1 MSHSWQIYRRFF
13 GASVKE
19 YLRDPL
25 STLFAFV
32 LPLFFIFTFGITA
45 KIINGNQQQFAVQ
58 VSVVGESH
66 EAEALWQ
73 QLRNAPGLVVQRQL
87 RSDPQS
93 LVRDN
98 EVQAAVSWDE
108 SHQRPTITTTESMR
122 SVAQLVFAALTH
134 QTADSSTPVEFVAV
148 ENQQFNYFTFI
159 FPSLL
164 TLALLQV
171 ALFGT
176 ATPLVA
182 AREKGIY
189 RYYAVIPLPRWIL
202 LASQVSV
209 RLVISLIQ
217 IALLMVV
224 GGLAFGFS
232 VQHPLLFALLL
243 VASALLLVSFGYAL
257 AGLFRSTTLATI
269 LLTLL
274 NFWCM
279 CFGQLFLDLS
289 IFPPFKWL
297 ILTTP
302 VGFVSDALRFAMNGS
317 EGVFPFVAN
326 CAGMAVWGA
335 ITLFVGIRWFR
346 FQPKQ
351 S

>member
-13 GASVKE
+13 GANTKE

-25 STLFAFV
+25 STLFSLV

-45 KIINGNQQQFAVQ
+45 KIINGNHQPFSMQ
-58 VSVVGESH
+58 VSVVGDMPET
-66 EAEALWQ
+66 EALW
-73 QLRNAPGLVVQRQL
+73 LKLNNYPGLAVQRQL
-87 RSDPQS
+87 RSDPEA
-93 LVRDN
+93 LVRAN
-98 EVQAAVSWDE
+98 EVNAAVSWDAVQ
-108 SHQRPTITTTESMR
+108 QRPAITTTESMS
-122 SVAQLVFAALTH
+122 SVAQLVSAAL
-134 QTADSSTPVEFVAV
+134 
-148 ENQQFNYFTFI
+148 NQQPTDAQQPIRFITLKTERFNYFSFI

-176 ATPLVA
+176 ATPLIA
-182 AREKGIY
+182 AREKGTY
-189 RYYAVIPLPRWIL
+189 RYYGVIPLPRWIL

-209 RLVISLIQ
+209 RLVISLVQ
-217 IALLMVV
+217 IALLMLISSLV
-224 GGLAFGFS
+224 FGFTLE
-232 VQHPLLFALLL
+232 HPLLFIVLL
-243 VASALLLVSFGYAL
+243 VAGALLLVSFGYAL
-257 AGLFRSTTLATI
+257 AGLFRTNTVATI
-269 LLTLL
+269 ALTLL

-289 IFPPFKWL
+289 AFPPLKWL

-302 VGFVSDALRFAMNGS
+302 VGFVSDALRYAMNGS
-317 EGVFPFVAN
+317 EGIFPFFIN
-326 CAGMAVWGA
+326 CIGMAIWGV
-335 ITLFVGIRWFR
+335 ITLFVGVKWFL

>member
-1 MSHSWQIYRRFF
+1 MSHGWQVYRRFF
-13 GASVKE
+13 IASAKE

-45 KIINGNQQQFAVQ
+45 KIINNNQQQFTVQ
-58 VSVVGESH
+58 VSVVGDAPE
-66 EAEALWQ
+66 EEVLWH

-87 RSDPQS
+87 RSDPES
-93 LVRDN
+93 LVRAN
-98 EVQAAVSWDE
+98 EVQATVNWDAAKQRAV
-108 SHQRPTITTTESMR
+108 ITTTESMR
-122 SVAQLVFAALTH
+122 SIAQLVSAALTH
-134 QTADSSTPVEFVAV
+134 RAAKPQQPIQFVAL
-148 ENQQFNYFTFI
+148 ENERFNYFSFI

-189 RYYAVIPLPRWIL
+189 RYYAVIPLPRWVL
-202 LASQVSV
+202 LTSQVSV
-209 RLVISLIQ
+209 RLFISLVQ
-217 IALLMVV
+217 ITLLMVV
-224 GGLAFGFS
+224 SGLIFGFS
-232 VQHPLLFALLL
+232 LQQPLLFIVML
-243 VASALLLVSFGYAL
+243 VVSALLLVSFGYAL
-257 AGLFRSTTLATI
+257 AGLFRTNAVATI
-269 LLTLL
+269 MLTLL

-279 CFGQLFLDLS
+279 LFGQLFLDLS
-289 IFPPFKWL
+289 AFPLLKWL

-302 VGFVSDALRFAMNGS
+302 VGFVSDALRYAMNGS
-317 EGVFPFVAN
+317 EGVFPF
-326 CAGMAVWGA
+326 AGTCVGMVVWGA

-346 FQPKQ
+346 FQPKL

>member
-1 MSHSWQIYRRFF
+1 MSHNWQIYRRFF
-13 GASVKE
+13 SASAKE

-45 KIINGNQQQFAVQ
+45 KIINSNQQQFAVQ
-58 VSVVGESH
+58 VSVVGDTP
-66 EAEALWQ
+66 EAEALWL

-87 RSDPQS
+87 RSDAPS

-98 EVQAAVSWDE
+98 EVQAAVSWDVAQQ
-108 SHQRPTITTTESMR
+108 HAVITTTDAMR
-122 SVAQLVFAALTH
+122 SVAQLVAAALTH
-134 QTADSSTPVEFVAV
+134 QAPESQPPVQFVAL
-148 ENQQFNYFTFI
+148 ENQKFNYFTFI

-217 IALLMVV
+217 IALLMVISSLV
-224 GGLAFGFS
+224 FGFTL
-232 VQHPLLFALLL
+232 QQPLLFIVLL
-243 VASALLLVSFGYAL
+243 VLSALLLVSFGYAL
-257 AGLFRSTTLATI
+257 AGLFRTNTVATI

-289 IFPPFKWL
+289 AFPPLKWL

-302 VGFVSDALRFAMNGS
+302 VGFVSDALRYAMNGS
-317 EGVFPFVAN
+317 EGVFPFIAN
-326 CAGMAVWGA
+326 CIGMAVWGV